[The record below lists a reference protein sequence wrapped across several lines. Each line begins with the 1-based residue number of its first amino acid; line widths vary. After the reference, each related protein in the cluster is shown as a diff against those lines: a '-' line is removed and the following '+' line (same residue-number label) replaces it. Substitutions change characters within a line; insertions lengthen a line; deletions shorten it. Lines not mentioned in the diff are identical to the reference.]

1 MNTNTF
7 KIGLSIL
14 LTSGIV
20 WSSSLQAQVE
30 PIPQIEPAYDSTSI
44 EVAPAVEE
52 APMLIEGDNYYDT
65 DIAPV
70 EAYAEPYY
78 FKFNAFKHNTKI
90 KPVDNPDQKAR
101 YSGGIMDLLDN
112 LSKNLTIPYNY
123 GNISVNFVLVKVVVG
138 ADSSLYN
145 PEILST
151 PGSSYSINAQEAIEK
166 LPGKFIPATKNGKPV
181 DSILIIPIRF
191 ETRLNSNYNHYDR
204 F

>member
-1 MNTNTF
+1 MNINTF
-7 KIGLSIL
+7 KIGLSIF
-14 LTSGIV
+14 LTAGL

-30 PIPQIEPAYDSTSI
+30 PVPQIEPAYDSTSI
-44 EVAPAVEE
+44 ELAPAMEE
-52 APMLIEGDNYYDT
+52 APAIQEDYYGDE
-65 DIAPV
+65 IGVV
-70 EAYAEPYY
+70 EAYTEPNYY
-78 FKFNAFKHNTKI
+78 KLNAFKHNSKL
-90 KPVDNPDQKAR
+90 KPIENPDQKAR
-101 YSGGIMDLLDN
+101 YSGGIMELLDN

-123 GNISVNFVLVKVVVG
+123 SNISVNFVLVKVVVG

-166 LPGKFIPATKNGKPV
+166 LPGKFIPAMKNGKPV
-181 DSILIIPIRF
+181 ESILIIPIRF